1 MKTETTL
8 NRITLGWVLALAV
21 AWLSP
26 GALAADAAADPQ
38 QLVRETAN
46 NVLSEVLKNKQQ
58 LDKNTSGIYQL
69 VQEKV
74 LPHFDFM
81 SMSQSAMGRYWRDAT
96 DDQRARLTRE
106 FQELLVRTYA
116 TALLNYSG
124 QDVEYL
130 PVRLRP
136 EADDVL
142 IPTRVAASGSPPI
155 PINYRLYRNE
165 GRWKVYDVVID
176 NVSLVT
182 NYRSTFSN
190 QVRRHGVEGLI
201 DQLASRNK
209 QLRG

>member
-1 MKTETTL
+1 MKKDKIRGSVRAIFIL
-8 NRITLGWVLALAV
+8 LFLGTASW
-21 AWLSP
+21 
-26 GALAADAAADPQ
+26 ADAGSDPQ
-38 QLVRETAN
+38 ELVRVTAN
-46 NVLSEVLKNKQQ
+46 HVLNEVLKNKKQ
-58 LDKNTSGIYQL
+58 LDKNAGGIYRL

-74 LPHFDFM
+74 LPHFDFIR
-81 SMSQSAMGRYWRDAT
+81 MSQSAMGRYWRTAT
-96 DDQRARLTRE
+96 EDQRARLTRE

-130 PVRLRP
+130 PVRTRP
-136 EADDVL
+136 EAIDVL
-142 IPTRVAASGSPPI
+142 IPTRVAATGSPPV
-155 PINYRLYRNE
+155 PINYRLHRND
-165 GRWKVYDVVID
+165 GKWKVYDVVID

-209 QLRG
+209 QFRG

>member
-1 MKTETTL
+1 MNTETTRGFVRGL
-8 NRITLGWVLALAV
+8 LAV
-21 AWLSP
+21 LFLTSTAW
-26 GALAADAAADPQ
+26 AKADVDTHPQ
-38 QLVRETAN
+38 ELVRSTADH
-46 NVLSEVLKNKQQ
+46 VLNEVVKNKDQ
-58 LDKNTSGIYQL
+58 LKKNAGGIYQL
-69 VQEKV
+69 VQEKI
-74 LPHFDFM
+74 LPHFDFVR
-81 SMSQSAMGRYWRDAT
+81 MSQSAMGRYWRTAT
-96 DDQRARLTRE
+96 EDQRERLTRE

-136 EADDVL
+136 EATDVL
-142 IPTRVAASGSPPI
+142 IPTRVAAVGSPPI
-155 PINYRLYRNE
+155 PINYRLYRNDDK
-165 GRWKVYDVVID
+165 WKVYDVVID

-201 DQLASRNK
+201 NQLASRNK